1 MNRQHRSR
9 GLTLKRSG
17 LVLFTIGL
25 ILITFSKFDK
35 RTIEKGT
42 LNLSDDLEKNELIT
56 PVRSELR
63 IKLNGKR
70 EQNGR
75 LLLYKNLIVQTA
87 FGQRLNAVPPQE
99 RVIKKGNDKFAFDL
113 ERDTRYYLAVR
124 IEPFIP
130 FTIDYKIVEYN
141 SHQDQLFNLGVALTA
156 TGLGI
161 AFS

>member
-17 LVLFTIGL
+17 LVLFTI
-25 ILITFSKFDK
+25 SKFDK

-99 RVIKKGNDKFAFDL
+99 SYKKG
-113 ERDTRYYLAVR
+113 
-124 IEPFIP
+124 
-130 FTIDYKIVEYN
+130 
-141 SHQDQLFNLGVALTA
+141 
-156 TGLGI
+156 
-161 AFS
+161 